1 LTNHEASIHLQQII
15 NSSRQLFDS
24 YTELDCNVFC
34 LSYSSDI
41 CSLYYLSLGADEFIL
56 SVIGFSGSIAIAIVQ
71 FPGGYLADKHGRRW
85 LISTMTYGL
94 AIGAFFFIFAPSW
107 HFIVIGL
114 VIQNLCAI
122 YAPALMALL
131 IDSLPPKKRA
141 TGYSFQSGLTNLVF
155 LPGPIIAQYLIF
167 TFNFD
172 LGMRIGYTIVMI
184 AYFIA
189 ATLRLRLRETLP
201 NNENTSKPNLLDAIR
216 EYPKS
221 VRESLKVWSKVSKSA
236 FNLFITTVI
245 INGLVVSCQTY
256 FVVYVTSILKIT
268 EIQWAIIVTAM
279 YLSIVI
285 PIILAGAKMDA
296 IGRKNFIILGYL
308 LFFPSMLLF
317 TIADF
322 YILLLAYF
330 LYGLGNMLQLTGY
343 QVLMGDFI
351 PRNIRGTATGCIQF
365 FMYLT
370 QGLFL
375 IFSGFLYAFVL
386 PQLPF
391 LILGIAS
398 VPLSIFVLF
407 KVKEPAIR
415 EV

>member
-1 LTNHEASIHLQQII
+1 MYFAYPIPATYA
-15 NSSRQLFDS
+15 
-24 YTELDCNVFC
+24 
-34 LSYSSDI
+34 
-41 CSLYYLSLGADEFIL
+41 SLYYLSLGADEFIL

-85 LISTMTYGL
+85 LISAMTYGL

-141 TGYSFQSGLTNLVF
+141 TGYSFQSVITNLVF
-155 LPGPIIAQYLIF
+155 LPGPIIAQYLIL

-189 ATLRLRLRETLP
+189 ATLRLRLKETLP
-201 NNENTSKPNLLDAIR
+201 TNESNNKPDLLDAIR

-221 VRESLKVWSKVSKSA
+221 VKESLKVWSKVSKSA
-236 FNLFITTVI
+236 FHLFIATVI

-256 FVVYVTSILKIT
+256 FVVYATSILKMT
-268 EIQWAIIVTAM
+268 EIQWAIIVTVM

-317 TIADF
+317 TIGDF

-343 QVLMGDFI
+343 QVMMGDFI
-351 PRNIRGTATGCIQF
+351 PKNIRGTATGCIQF
-365 FMYLT
+365 FMYLA

-398 VPLSIFVLF
+398 VPLSFFVLF

>member
-1 LTNHEASIHLQQII
+1 MKPLSIFSKSSIFQGNFLILT
-15 NSSRQLFDS
+15 
-24 YTELDCNVFC
+24 
-34 LSYSSDI
+34 LSWIVMYFAYPI
-41 CSLYYLSLGADEFIL
+41 PATYASLYYLSLGADEFIL

-141 TGYSFQSGLTNLVF
+141 TGYSFQSVLINLVF

-189 ATLRLRLRETLP
+189 ATLRLRLKETLP
-201 NNENTSKPNLLDAIR
+201 NNESTNKPNLLDAIR

-236 FNLFITTVI
+236 FYLFITTVI

-256 FVVYVTSILKIT
+256 FVVYATSILKIT

-322 YILLLAYF
+322 YLLLLAYF
-330 LYGLGNMLQLTGY
+330 LYGLGNTLQLTGY

-365 FMYLT
+365 FMYLA

-391 LILGIAS
+391 IILGISS
-398 VPLSIFVLF
+398 VPLSFFVLF
-407 KVKEPAIR
+407 KVKEPKIR

>member
-1 LTNHEASIHLQQII
+1 M
-15 NSSRQLFDS
+15 
-24 YTELDCNVFC
+24 V
-34 LSYSSDI
+34 
-41 CSLYYLSLGADEFIL
+41 
-56 SVIGFSGSIAIAIVQ
+56 
-71 FPGGYLADKHGRRW
+71 
-85 LISTMTYGL
+85 
-94 AIGAFFFIFAPSW
+94 
-107 HFIVIGL
+107 
-114 VIQNLCAI
+114 
-122 YAPALMALL
+122 

-141 TGYSFQSGLTNLVF
+141 TGYSFQSVAINLVF
-155 LPGPIIAQYLIF
+155 LPGPIIAQFLIL

-172 LGMRIGYTIVMI
+172 MGMRIGYTIVMI

-189 ATLRLRLRETLP
+189 ATLRLQLKETLP
-201 NNENTSKPNLLDAIR
+201 SNGSASKPNLLDALR

-221 VRESLKVWSKVSKSA
+221 VRESLKVWNKVSKSA
-236 FNLFITTVI
+236 FYLFITTVI

-256 FVVYVTSILKIT
+256 FVVYATSILQIT
-268 EIQWAIIVTAM
+268 ETQWATIVAVM

-285 PIILAGAKMDA
+285 PVILAGLKMDS
-296 IGRKNFIILGYL
+296 IGRKSFIILGYL
-308 LFFPSMLLF
+308 LFLPSMFLF
-317 TIADF
+317 TIAD
-322 YILLLAYF
+322 YYLLLFAYF

-351 PRNIRGTATGCIQF
+351 PRNLRGTATGCVQF
-365 FMYLT
+365 FMYLS

-398 VPLSIFVLF
+398 VPLSFFVLL
-407 KVKEPAIR
+407 KIKEPILR

>member
-1 LTNHEASIHLQQII
+1 MKLLSIFKASSTILQGNFLILTMSWIVMYFAYSIPAT
-15 NSSRQLFDS
+15 
-24 YTELDCNVFC
+24 YA
-34 LSYSSDI
+34 
-41 CSLYYLSLGADEFIL
+41 SLYYLSLGADEFIL

-85 LISTMTYGL
+85 LISVMTYGL

-141 TGYSFQSGLTNLVF
+141 TGYSFQSVLTNLVF
-155 LPGPIIAQYLIF
+155 LPGPIIAQYLIL

-189 ATLRLRLRETLP
+189 ATMRLRLKETLP
-201 NNENTSKPNLLDAIR
+201 GNESVSKPKLLDALK

-221 VRESLKVWSKVSKSA
+221 VRASLKIWSRVPKSG
-236 FNLFITTVI
+236 FYLFITTVI

-256 FVVYVTSILKIT
+256 FVVYATSILKMT
-268 EIQWAIIVTAM
+268 EIQWATIVAVM

-285 PIILAGAKMDA
+285 PIILAGLKMDA

-308 LFFPSMLLF
+308 LFFPSMILF

-322 YILLLAYF
+322 YLLLFAYF

-343 QVLMGDFI
+343 QVMMGDFI
-351 PRNIRGTATGCIQF
+351 PRNIRGTATGCVQF
-365 FMYLT
+365 FMYLA

-375 IFSGFLYAFVL
+375 ILSGFLYAFVL

-398 VPLSIFVLF
+398 VPLSLFVFL
-407 KVKEPAIR
+407 KIKEPLIR

>member
-1 LTNHEASIHLQQII
+1 MYFAYPIPATYA
-15 NSSRQLFDS
+15 
-24 YTELDCNVFC
+24 
-34 LSYSSDI
+34 
-41 CSLYYLSLGADEFIL
+41 SLYYLSLGADEFIL
-56 SVIGFSGSIAIAIVQ
+56 SVIGFSGSIAIAVVQ

-85 LISTMTYGL
+85 IISAMTYGL
-94 AIGAFFFIFAPSW
+94 AIGAFFFIFAPTW

-122 YAPALMALL
+122 YAPALMAMV

-141 TGYSFQSGLTNLVF
+141 TGYSFQSVLTNLVF
-155 LPGPIIAQYLIF
+155 LPGPIIAQYLIL

-189 ATLRLRLRETLP
+189 ATLRLRLKETLP
-201 NNENTSKPNLLDAIR
+201 NNEKFSKPNFLDALK

-221 VRESLKVWSKVSKSA
+221 VKESLGVWRNVSKSA
-236 FNLFITTVI
+236 FYLFISTVI

-256 FVVYVTSILKIT
+256 FIVYATSILNIT
-268 EIQWAIIVTAM
+268 EVQWATVVTVM

-285 PIILAGAKMDA
+285 PIIIAGFKMDVL
-296 IGRKNFIILGYL
+296 GRKNFIVLGYL

-322 YILLLAYF
+322 YLLLLAYF

-343 QVLMGDFI
+343 QVMMGDFI
-351 PRNIRGTATGCIQF
+351 PRNLRGTATGCLQF
-365 FMYLT
+365 FMYLA

-391 LILGIAS
+391 LILGVVSI
-398 VPLSIFVLF
+398 PLSLFVLL
-407 KVKEPAIR
+407 KIKEPLIR

>member
-1 LTNHEASIHLQQII
+1 MKLLSVFKDKSEILQGNFLILT
-15 NSSRQLFDS
+15 
-24 YTELDCNVFC
+24 
-34 LSYSSDI
+34 LSWIVMYFAYPI
-41 CSLYYLSLGADEFIL
+41 PATYASLYYLSLGADEFIL

-85 LISTMTYGL
+85 LVSVMTYGL
-94 AIGAFFFIFAPSW
+94 AIGAFFFIIAPSW

-122 YAPALMALL
+122 YAPALMAMV

-141 TGYSFQSGLTNLVF
+141 TGYSFQSVVTNLVF

-172 LGMRIGYTIVMI
+172 LGMRIGYSIVMI

-201 NNENTSKPNLLDAIR
+201 SNGNNRKPKLLDALK

-221 VRESLKVWSKVSKSA
+221 VKESLKVWSQVSKSA
-236 FNLFITTVI
+236 FYLFIATVI

-256 FVVYVTSILKIT
+256 FVVYATSILLIT
-268 EIQWAIIVTAM
+268 ESQWAIIVAVM

-285 PIILAGAKMDA
+285 PVILAGLKMDTV
-296 IGRKNFIILGYL
+296 GRKSFIILGYL
-308 LFFPSMLLF
+308 LFFPSMFLF
-317 TIADF
+317 VIADF
-322 YILLLAYF
+322 YLLLFAYF
-330 LYGLGNMLQLTGY
+330 LYGMGNMLQLTGY
-343 QVLMGDFI
+343 QVLIGDFI
-351 PRNIRGTATGCIQF
+351 PRNLRGTALGCVQF
-365 FMYLT
+365 FMYLS

-375 IFSGFLYAFVL
+375 IISGFLYAFVL

-391 LILGIAS
+391 LILGVVSI
-398 VPLSIFVLF
+398 PLAFMVLL
-407 KVKEPAIR
+407 KIR
-415 EV
+415 EPSLREV

>member
-1 LTNHEASIHLQQII
+1 MKLLSIFKKSSSILQGNFLILTVSWIVMYFAYSIPAT
-15 NSSRQLFDS
+15 
-24 YTELDCNVFC
+24 YA
-34 LSYSSDI
+34 
-41 CSLYYLSLGADEFIL
+41 SLYYLSLGADEFIL

-85 LISTMTYGL
+85 LISAMTYGL

-131 IDSLPPKKRA
+131 MDSLPPKKRA
-141 TGYSFQSGLTNLVF
+141 TGYSFQSVLTNLVF
-155 LPGPIIAQYLIF
+155 LPGPIIAQYLIL

-172 LGMRIGYTIVMI
+172 LGMRVGYTIVMV

-189 ATLRLRLRETLP
+189 ATLRLRLKETLP
-201 NNENTSKPNLLDAIR
+201 KNESSSKPKLWNALK

-221 VRESLKVWSKVSKSA
+221 VKASLKIWSKVPKSA
-236 FNLFITTVI
+236 FYLFITTVI

-256 FVVYVTSILKIT
+256 FVVYATSILKMT
-268 EIQWAIIVTAM
+268 EIQWATIVTVM
-279 YLSIVI
+279 YLSIVL
-285 PIILAGAKMDA
+285 PIILAGSKMDA

-308 LFFPSMLLF
+308 LFFPSMILF

-322 YILLLAYF
+322 YLLIFAYF
-330 LYGLGNMLQLTGY
+330 LYGLGNMLQLIGY
-343 QVLMGDFI
+343 QVMMGDFI

-365 FMYLT
+365 FMYLA

-391 LILGIAS
+391 LILGIVS
-398 VPLSIFVLF
+398 IPLSLFVLF
-407 KVKEPAIR
+407 KIKEPIIR